1 MPLPGF
7 RLRLDTAVTIHS
19 SVVLLS
25 PGRFVEFL
33 IYIYIYE
40 GDGDPQGNV
49 LAHVVSAQQ
58 LSSQGTWTTIKM
70 LGMADGDLQRWCQY
84 GAGRDIL
91 DREPSIG
98 VQLRSGAART

>member
-1 MPLPGF
+1 MHLPGF
-7 RLRLDTAVTIHS
+7 RLRLDTDVTIPS
-19 SVVLLS
+19 AVVLLC

-33 IYIYIYE
+33 VYE

-49 LAHVVSAQQ
+49 LAYVVSAQH
-58 LSSQGTWTTIKM
+58 LSSQGTCTTIKL

-98 VQLRSGAART
+98 VQQHPGAART